1 MDNYQTEV
9 IPEAPKR
16 STRSGCFSFAIDT
29 VETVLLAL
37 ILFFGINAISARVR
51 VENISMLP
59 TLHPGEFVLIN
70 KLAYKIGQPTRGD
83 IIVFHYP
90 RDPSQ
95 DYIKRVIGIPGDT
108 VVVENGKVT
117 VDNIVLDEPYIS
129 APPAYSNRWVVPPN
143 DLFVL
148 GDNRNQSS
156 DSHSWGYVPYDLVV
170 GKAIFIYWPLQNFQV
185 ISRPDI
191 AHAAP

>member
-1 MDNYQTEV
+1 MENYQTEV

-16 STRSGCFSFAIDT
+16 SKRSGCFSFAIDT

-59 TLHPGEFVLIN
+59 TLQPGEFVLIN
-70 KLAYKIGQPTRGD
+70 KLAYKVGTPSRGD

-90 RDPSQ
+90 RDPKE
-95 DYIKRVIGIPGDT
+95 DYIKRVIGLPGDT
-108 VVVENGKVT
+108 VVIENGHVT
-117 VDNIVLDEPYIS
+117 VNDQVLTEPYI
-129 APPAYSNRWVVPPN
+129 AAQPTYSSRTVVPEN
-143 DLFVL
+143 SLFVL

-156 DSHSWGYVPYDLVV
+156 DSHSWGSVPYDLVV
-170 GKAIFIYWPLQNFQV
+170 GKAVFIYWPLQNFQV
-185 ISRPDI
+185 ISHPDI
-191 AHAAP
+191 VRASP

>member
-16 STRSGCFSFAIDT
+16 GTRSGCFSFAIDT

-70 KLAYKIGQPTRGD
+70 KLAYKIGQPSRGD

-108 VVVENGKVT
+108 VVIENGKVM
-117 VDNIVLDEPYIS
+117 VNNIVLDEPYIS
-129 APPAYSNRWVVPPN
+129 APPAYANRWVVPQN

-170 GKAIFIYWPLQNFQV
+170 GKAVFIYWPLQNFQV
-185 ISRPDI
+185 ITHPDI